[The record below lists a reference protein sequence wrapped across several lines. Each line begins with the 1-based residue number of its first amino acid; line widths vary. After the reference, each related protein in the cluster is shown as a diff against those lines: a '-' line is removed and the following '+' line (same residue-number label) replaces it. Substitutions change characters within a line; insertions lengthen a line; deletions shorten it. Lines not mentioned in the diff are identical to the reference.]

1 MREVGQ
7 LVGPVDARCEVTA
20 ADRFGEPSDL
30 DQRRRTR
37 RGDKAGRF
45 KIVYVEG
52 DAPDSELPG
61 LATRCRQCGTAG
73 VVLHQDPTRND
84 VDRVLC
90 GRCQGLANADR
101 MGLGP
106 RRSEP

>member
-1 MREVGQ
+1 M
-7 LVGPVDARCEVTA
+7 TS
-20 ADRFGEPSDL
+20 ADRFTEPDL
-30 DQRRRTR
+30 TAPRRRGKPDALTHY
-37 RGDKAGRF
+37 A
-45 KIVYVEG
+45 IVERPG
-52 DAPDSELPG
+52 AAPTSELPG

-106 RRSEP
+106 RRSES